1 MVAPKEVRDL
11 VERFKLH
18 IDAYK
23 RATYN
28 ETQLRREF
36 IDPLFKVL
44 GWDIDN
50 VQGYAEAYKGV
61 VHEDSLKIGGN
72 TKAPDYA
79 FRIGGT
85 RKFFLE
91 AKKPSVNIKDDIHP
105 AYQLRRYAWSAKLPL
120 SILTDFE
127 EFAVYDCRV
136 KPKNDDKASV
146 ARIKYY
152 TYEDYLNAWDDIASI
167 FSREAILKG
176 SFDKYAESNRGKKGT
191 AEVDDAFLEEIENWR
206 EVLAR
211 NIALRNPNLS
221 VRELNTAVQRTVDR
235 IIFLRIAEDRG
246 IEKYGQLQELNAGKN
261 IYQRLTK
268 LFRAADDRYNSG
280 LFHFKKGDGFVETLD
295 TFTLDLTIDDK
306 AIKSIL
312 KGLYYPDSPYEFSVL
327 PADILGQ
334 VYERFLGKV
343 IRFSG
348 KRAVI
353 EEKPEI
359 KKAGGIYYTPNYI
372 VRFIV
377 ENSVRPLLEGL
388 TPDQLS
394 GKTQGKHPLRILDPA
409 CGSGSFLIEAYQYL
423 MDWYRD
429 QYVAAGPTKFAQ
441 RPFRKGLSGRCRCD
455 SRKVAETDL
464 EPPCGRR
471 PPESSIAARRCV
483 IRLI

>member
-312 KGLYYPDSPYEFSVL
+312 KGLYYPDSPYEFFCTSSR
-327 PADILGQ
+327 
-334 VYERFLGKV
+334 Y
-343 IRFSG
+343 SW
-348 KRAVI
+348 
-353 EEKPEI
+353 
-359 KKAGGIYYTPNYI
+359 AGI
-372 VRFIV
+372 
-377 ENSVRPLLEGL
+377 
-388 TPDQLS
+388 
-394 GKTQGKHPLRILDPA
+394 
-409 CGSGSFLIEAYQYL
+409 
-423 MDWYRD
+423 
-429 QYVAAGPTKFAQ
+429 
-441 RPFRKGLSGRCRCD
+441 
-455 SRKVAETDL
+455 
-464 EPPCGRR
+464 
-471 PPESSIAARRCV
+471 
-483 IRLI
+483 